1 MDHFETARN
10 IEEEI
15 QPDAAALQAVEEVT
29 GEELAQ
35 AEKAPEAFSP
45 DDSLGIY
52 LRETGRYALLT
63 PQQEADLARRIVLGD
78 KKAREAM
85 IQANLRLVVSLAKR
99 YLNRGLPF
107 SDLIQEGNIGLMK
120 AVAKFDPE
128 LGYKFSTYAT
138 WWIRQSITRA
148 IADQALLIRL
158 PVHMTESVN
167 KVRRTARSLTMDL
180 GREPS
185 PEEIAVALG
194 WETGRVEGILQ
205 LNTDTLSLDTPV
217 GEDGEAHIGE
227 FIPDAGAESPE
238 SAAEDAALCHDL
250 RKALSGLTERERKVI
265 VLRFGLEDG
274 RQRTLEEVGEE
285 FHVTRERIRQI
296 ESKALRK
303 LRHPRRAKL
312 LREYYR
318 F

>member
-1 MDHFETARN
+1 MDQFEITRD
-10 IEEEI
+10 IEEEM
-15 QPDAAALQAVEEVT
+15 QPDAAALEAVEEVT

-35 AEKAPEAFSP
+35 AEKASDSFVME
-45 DDSLGIY
+45 DSLGIY
-52 LRETGRYALLT
+52 LKETGCYALLT
-63 PQQEADLARRIVLGD
+63 PEQESDLTRRVVLGD
-78 KKAREAM
+78 KAAKEAM

-120 AVAKFDPE
+120 AVEKFNPE

-158 PVHMTESVN
+158 PVHMGESVS
-167 KVRRTARSLTMDL
+167 KVRRAARSLTMTL

-185 PEEIAVALG
+185 PEEIADDLG
-194 WETGRVEGILQ
+194 WEIGRIESILQ
-205 LNTDTLSLDTPV
+205 LNTDTISLDAPA
-217 GEDGEAHIGE
+217 GEEGDSRIGE
-227 FIPDAGAESPE
+227 FIPDAGAENPE
-238 SAAEDAALCHDL
+238 SAAEDAALYHDL
-250 RKALSGLTERERKVI
+250 RKALSSLTDREQKVI
-265 VLRFGLEDG
+265 ELRFGLKDG

-296 ESKALRK
+296 EAKALRK
-303 LRHPRRAKL
+303 LRHPQRARF
-312 LREYYR
+312 LREYVQ
-318 F
+318 

>member
-1 MDHFETARN
+1 MDHFEITRDR
-10 IEEEI
+10 EEEM

-35 AEKAPEAFSP
+35 AEKAPDSFVME
-45 DDSLGIY
+45 DSLGIY
-52 LRETGRYALLT
+52 LKETGCYALLT
-63 PQQEADLARRIVLGD
+63 PEQESDLARRIVLGD
-78 KKAREAM
+78 ETAKEAM

-120 AVAKFDPE
+120 AVEKFNPE

-158 PVHMTESVN
+158 PVHMAESVN
-167 KVRRTARSLTMDL
+167 KVRRAARSLTMTL

-185 PEEIAVALG
+185 SEEIADDLG
-194 WETGRVEGILQ
+194 WEIGRIESILQ
-205 LNTDTLSLDTPV
+205 LNTDTLSLDAPA
-217 GEDGEAHIGE
+217 GEEGDSRIGE
-227 FIPDAGAESPE
+227 FIPDAGAENPE
-238 SAAEDAALCHDL
+238 SAAEDAALYHDL
-250 RKALSGLTERERKVI
+250 RKALSSLTEREQKVI
-265 VLRFGLEDG
+265 ELRFGLKDG
-274 RQRTLEEVGEE
+274 RQRTLEEVGEQ

-296 ESKALRK
+296 EAKALRK
-303 LRHPRRAKL
+303 LRHPQRARF
-312 LREYYR
+312 LREYVQ
-318 F
+318 

>member
-1 MDHFETARN
+1 MDHFEITRDM
-10 IEEEI
+10 EEEM

-35 AEKAPEAFSP
+35 AEKAPDSFVME
-45 DDSLGIY
+45 DSLGIY
-52 LRETGRYALLT
+52 LKETGCYALLT
-63 PQQEADLARRIVLGD
+63 PEQESDLARRIVLGD
-78 KKAREAM
+78 ETAKEAM

-120 AVAKFDPE
+120 AVEKFNPE

-158 PVHMTESVN
+158 PVHMAESVN
-167 KVRRTARSLTMDL
+167 KVRRAARSLTMTL

-185 PEEIAVALG
+185 PEEIADDLG
-194 WETGRVEGILQ
+194 WEIGRIESILQ
-205 LNTDTLSLDTPV
+205 LNTDTLSLDAPA
-217 GEDGEAHIGE
+217 GEEGDSRIGE
-227 FIPDAGAESPE
+227 FIPDAGAENPE
-238 SAAEDAALCHDL
+238 SAAEDAALYHDL
-250 RKALSGLTERERKVI
+250 RKALSSLTEREQKVI
-265 VLRFGLEDG
+265 ELRFGLKDG
-274 RQRTLEEVGEE
+274 RQRTLEEVGEQ

-296 ESKALRK
+296 EAKALRK
-303 LRHPRRAKL
+303 LRHPQRARF
-312 LREYYR
+312 LREYVQ
-318 F
+318 

>member
-1 MDHFETARN
+1 MDQFEITRD
-10 IEEEI
+10 IEEEM
-15 QPDAAALQAVEEVT
+15 QPDAAALEAVEEVT

-35 AEKAPEAFSP
+35 AEKASDSFVME
-45 DDSLGIY
+45 DSLGIY
-52 LRETGRYALLT
+52 LKETGCYALLT
-63 PQQEADLARRIVLGD
+63 PEQESDLTRRVVLGD
-78 KKAREAM
+78 KAAKEAV

-120 AVAKFDPE
+120 AVEKFNPE

-158 PVHMTESVN
+158 PVHMAESVS
-167 KVRRTARSLTMDL
+167 KVRRAARSLTMTL

-185 PEEIAVALG
+185 PEEIADDLG
-194 WETGRVEGILQ
+194 WEIGRIESILQ
-205 LNTDTLSLDTPV
+205 LNTDTISLDAPA
-217 GEDGEAHIGE
+217 GEEGDSRIGE
-227 FIPDAGAESPE
+227 FIPDAGAENPE
-238 SAAEDAALCHDL
+238 SAAEDAALYHDL
-250 RKALSGLTERERKVI
+250 RKALSSLTDREQNVI
-265 VLRFGLEDG
+265 ELRFGLKDG

-296 ESKALRK
+296 EAKALRK
-303 LRHPRRAKL
+303 LRHPQRARF
-312 LREYYR
+312 LREYVQ
-318 F
+318 